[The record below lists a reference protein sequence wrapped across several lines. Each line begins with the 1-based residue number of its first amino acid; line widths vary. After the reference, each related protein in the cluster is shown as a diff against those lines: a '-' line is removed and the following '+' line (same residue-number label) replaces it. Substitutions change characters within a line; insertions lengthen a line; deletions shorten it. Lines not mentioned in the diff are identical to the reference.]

1 MIGYKK
7 VVFCFSL
14 DLITHKNAIS
24 ALQIL
29 CITCCQWFTP
39 MLPLLFNFCF
49 PRQNAIVLARC
60 RFASLPF
67 RVLFSLTCQMPF
79 PVNCLL
85 CGCCP
90 GSLVCA
96 TLFFTDAFRSWPF
109 ASTWLFPIDYR
120 LLPVHLLLLASG
132 HGFAIGYLLSA
143 TLLATSIRLS

>member
-49 PRQNAIVLARC
+49 PRQMPLYSPDAVLLAC
-60 RFASLPF
+60 HFACCFPSHANYHFLSTVYYADAVRGRWYVPPS
-67 RVLFSLTCQMPF
+67 FSLT
-79 PVNCLL
+79 
-85 CGCCP
+85 
-90 GSLVCA
+90 
-96 TLFFTDAFRSWPF
+96 RSALGP
-109 ASTWLFPIDYR
+109 
-120 LLPVHLLLLASG
+120 LLPPGCFLLIAGCFLYTSSYWLPITVLL
-132 HGFAIGYLLSA
+132 
-143 TLLATSIRLS
+143 